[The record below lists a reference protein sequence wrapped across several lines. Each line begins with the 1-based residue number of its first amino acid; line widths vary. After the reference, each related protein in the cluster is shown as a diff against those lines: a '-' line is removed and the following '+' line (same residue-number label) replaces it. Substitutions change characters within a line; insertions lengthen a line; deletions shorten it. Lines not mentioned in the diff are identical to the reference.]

1 MVVKGLIDIS
11 FTALIGKMVT
21 VAFVGDIPDFRL
33 LSLKKLRYVLKRY
46 RPDAFVIYI
55 SGKPE
60 DNLYDILDIYRPVYL
75 FSYDLGLL
83 NEYLDVIDGGIW
95 FIPSDVKLLDLG
107 ENIFFRVEEG
117 VFQKFRKW
125 FIGKEKRVEVVSST
139 LGNIFENRDG
149 VLYRKFWL

>member
-21 VAFVGDIPDFRL
+21 VAFVGDVPDFRP
-33 LSLKKLRYVLKRY
+33 LSLKKLKYILGKY
-46 RPDAFVIYI
+46 RPDGLIIYT
-55 SGKPE
+55 SGYPGRV
-60 DNLYDILDIYRPVYL
+60 LHGIIDIYRPVYL
-75 FSYDLGLL
+75 FSYDVRLL
-83 NEYLDVIDGGIW
+83 NEYLNVIDGGIW
-95 FIPSDVKLLDLG
+95 FIPSDVELMDLD
-107 ENIFFRVEEG
+107 EKISFRIEES
-117 VFQKFRKW
+117 VFRKFRKW

>member
-21 VAFVGDIPDFRL
+21 VAFVGDVPDFRP

-46 RPDAFVIYI
+46 RPDAFIIYV

-60 DNLYDILDIYRPVYL
+60 EDLYDIFDIYRPVYL
-75 FSYDLGLL
+75 FSYDGSLL
-83 NEYLDVIDGGIW
+83 NEYLNVIDGGIW
-95 FIPSDVKLLDLG
+95 FIPSDVKLIDLD
-107 ENIFFRVEEG
+107 EKIFFRVEES
-117 VFQKFRKW
+117 VFRKFRKW

-139 LGNIFENRDG
+139 LNNIFENREG
-149 VLYRKFWL
+149 ILYRKFWL